1 MGCDGICSGE
11 RSGGGGERYGVG
23 VLSEISLGSV
33 EGEERETQFLEGRL
47 PADLFL
53 LREMGQDGRVVVGAE
68 AVLRI

>member
-11 RSGGGGERYGVG
+11 RSGGGGERSGVG
-23 VLSEISLGSV
+23 VLSEIALGSV
-33 EGEERETQFLEGRL
+33 EGEEKEIEFLEGRL

-53 LREMGQDGRVVVGAE
+53 LREMGQDGGVGVGAE